1 MTRHSYSLI
10 VVMPIFAAS
19 ELSVRSLLSMLHS
32 VASCESRFLQGAV
45 LCVFSDSG
53 GVTETH
59 SQV

>member
-1 MTRHSYSLI
+1 MTRHSYSLM
-10 VVMPIFAAS
+10 VVMPIFATS
-19 ELSVRSLLSMLHS
+19 QFCVRSLISMLRS
-32 VASCESRFLQGAV
+32 VASCESRLLHGTV